1 MTDILTT
8 LKSKAKL
15 RKAVASLKDQQ
26 IIGIIDILQSV
37 LKDREV
43 KREEEAQIEAEKQK
57 KIAELKQQMKE
68 AGLTAAD
75 LAGKTTRR

>member
-26 IIGIIDILQSV
+26 IISIIDILQSV

-43 KREEEAQIEAEKQK
+43 KREEEAQIEAEKQQ
-57 KIAELKQQMKE
+57 KIAELKQKMKE